1 MITESHDQVC
11 ELQVFT
17 TTDILYFYTRSYY
30 HILNKVVIHSA
41 IFSGRS
47 LRLVCL
53 VRHTVHCN
61 IWRYSVF
68 ITKARAQCQAVYG
81 RHNSYTANRAAWIMI
96 RPLNTAAGPF
106 RASTITLGRELL
118 TLNVRFPYLNRQLLD
133 YRIENI
139 FILLYETSRK
149 SSFRGFQSL
158 VDASQDHSALNQ
170 MDNIA
175 ELLHS
180 QRLPEF
186 QWEYKLG
193 WT

>member
-1 MITESHDQVC
+1 
-11 ELQVFT
+11 
-17 TTDILYFYTRSYY
+17 
-30 HILNKVVIHSA
+30 
-41 IFSGRS
+41 
-47 LRLVCL
+47 
-53 VRHTVHCN
+53 
-61 IWRYSVF
+61 
-68 ITKARAQCQAVYG
+68 
-81 RHNSYTANRAAWIMI
+81 MI

-139 FILLYETSRK
+139 FILLYETSRN

-158 VDASQDHSALNQ
+158 VDASLDHSALNQ

-186 QWEYKLG
+186 Q
-193 WT
+193 